1 MALQVHTKYPSEVL
15 WATMSF
21 KNKLAPGE
29 LLDGTPSVEDCEG
42 ELYFSEIQINTE
54 TLILASGTEYEEV
67 VSSGEAVQF
76 LVASGDIGEKYKMVG
91 SCQTAGNSAPVQTL
105 YNVAELRVIKTS

>member
-15 WATMSF
+15 WTTISF

-29 LLDGTPSVEDCEG
+29 LLDGTPTIEECKG
-42 ELYFSEIQINTE
+42 ELYFSSIQINTE
-54 TLILASGTEYEEV
+54 TLILASGTDYEET

-76 LVASGDIGEKYKMVG
+76 LTASGDAGDTYKMVA
-91 SCQTAGNSAPVQTL
+91 SCDTAGNSAPVQTL
-105 YNVAELRVIKTS
+105 VNVAEIKVIRK